1 MINDKVEL
9 NFEITLRKNKRKIK
23 IECTTNRYNTV
34 STDIYID
41 TKPMHV
47 SPDNLLREQLED
59 FGFNDI
65 EIETF
70 VLLKNYNT
78 TDIKH
83 LRIELDRYV
92 YDGMRDQ
99 ARKNALEYLTSN
111 KPMKYLSTV
120 IYLLKETLPNQIS
133 FETYNKN
140 KNGEKDLYLLSSV
153 KNNDKFTLQFIIDI
167 ISKYKKY
174 VIKVNHFSL
183 NIKNTANTSLYIV
196 TKPTSKSKELNV
208 RLHELIPIIT
218 KGTEIT
224 SSNIPLHLLDVDTT
238 NSEYRAVR
246 FNNLFKNIDASEY
259 LNNPAPHSANYY
271 IHNDNLL
278 IPEYQHTISDE
289 TKQKI
294 NRMLAE
300 AATEKISTGINPLSD
315 EDMRYVNQKP
325 YRFTNNKKEDGYQS
339 TFVSYT
345 QNTAY
350 DNELYSEDNVTSNN
364 TVIKILTAVSHI
376 L

>member
-41 TKPMHV
+41 TKPTHI
-47 SPDNLLREQLED
+47 SPDDLLREQLTD
-59 FGFNDI
+59 FGFNET

-70 VLLKNYNT
+70 ILLKNYNT

-92 YDGMRDQ
+92 YDGMRNQ
-99 ARKNALEYLTSN
+99 ARKNALEYLTSD
-111 KPMKYLSTV
+111 KPTKYLSTA

-133 FETYNKN
+133 FETYDKN
-140 KNGEKDLYLLSSV
+140 ENGEKDLYLLSSV
-153 KNNDKFTLQFIIDI
+153 RNNDKFTLQFIINL

-183 NIKNTANTSLYIV
+183 NIKNTANTSLYII
-196 TKPTSKSKELNV
+196 TKPASKSKELNV

-218 KGTEIT
+218 NGAEIT
-224 SSNIPLHLLDVDTT
+224 SSNIPLHMLDIDTAKG
-238 NSEYRAVR
+238 EYRAVR

-259 LNNPAPHSANYY
+259 LGSPAPHSANYY

-278 IPEYQHTISDE
+278 IPEYQHTMSDE

-294 NRMLAE
+294 NHMLAD
-300 AATEKISTGINPLSD
+300 AVTEKLSTGINPLSD
-315 EDMRYVNQKP
+315 EDMQYINQKP
-325 YRFTNNKKEDGYQS
+325 YLFTNNKKEEGYQS

-345 QNTAY
+345 QNTTY
-350 DNELYSEDNVTSNN
+350 DNELYSENNVTSNN
-364 TVIKILTAVSHI
+364 TVIKILTAVSNI

>member
-23 IECTTNRYNTV
+23 IECTTNKYNTV
-34 STDIYID
+34 STDIYINNI
-41 TKPMHV
+41 PMTV
-47 SPDNLLREQLED
+47 DMDDLLREQLTD
-59 FGFNDI
+59 FGFDET

-78 TDIKH
+78 TDIEH

-92 YDGMRDQ
+92 YDGMRNQ
-99 ARKNALEYLTSN
+99 ARKNALEYLTSD
-111 KPMKYLSTV
+111 KPTKYLSTA

-133 FETYNKN
+133 FETYDKN
-140 KNGEKDLYLLSSV
+140 ENGEKDLYLLSSV
-153 KNNDKFTLQFIIDI
+153 KNNDKFTLQFIINL

-218 KGTEIT
+218 NGAEIT
-224 SSNIPLHLLDVDTT
+224 SSNIPLHMLDIDTAKG
-238 NSEYRAVR
+238 EYRAVR

-259 LNNPAPHSANYY
+259 LSNPAPHSANYY

-278 IPEYQHTISDE
+278 IPEYQHTMNDE

-294 NRMLAE
+294 NRILAD
-300 AATEKISTGINPLSD
+300 AASKKLSTGINPLSD
-315 EDMRYVNQKP
+315 EDMQYINQKP
-325 YRFTNNKKEDGYQS
+325 YLFTNNKKEEGYQS
-339 TFVSYT
+339 IFVSYT

-350 DNELYSEDNVTSNN
+350 DNELYSENNVTSNN
-364 TVIKILTAVSHI
+364 TVIKILTAVSTI